1 MVSDNTTRP
10 ATKKVATKKPATKKP
25 ATKKVATKKPATK
38 KPATK
43 KVATKKLATK
53 KLATKKPATKKPV
66 VLLYEVI
73 LKCLDE
79 SKGREITCLDVS
91 NISEL
96 IDTMIF
102 VTGRSPRHI
111 YSVAVNTAEM
121 LKEKFNLPTSI
132 EGDKT
137 SDWVLVDAG
146 DTVINLMTEDS
157 RLFYAIEKLWL
168 EEGKKNIIALKV

>member
-1 MVSDNTTRP
+1 MASDN
-10 ATKKVATKKPATKKP
+10 TKKP
-25 ATKKVATKKPATK
+25 ATKKVVTK

-43 KVATKKLATK
+43 KVV
-53 KLATKKPATKKPV
+53 TKKPATKKV
-66 VLLYEVI
+66 VTKKPATKKTVTPLYEI
-73 LKCLDE
+73 IFKYLDE

-96 IDTMIF
+96 IDTMVF
-102 VTGRSPRHI
+102 VTGRSSRHI
-111 YSVAVNTAEM
+111 YSVAINTAEM
-121 LKEKFNLPTSI
+121 LKEKLKLPTSI

-146 DTVINLMTEDS
+146 DVVINLMTEDS

-168 EEGKKNIIALKV
+168 EEGKRNIITLKA